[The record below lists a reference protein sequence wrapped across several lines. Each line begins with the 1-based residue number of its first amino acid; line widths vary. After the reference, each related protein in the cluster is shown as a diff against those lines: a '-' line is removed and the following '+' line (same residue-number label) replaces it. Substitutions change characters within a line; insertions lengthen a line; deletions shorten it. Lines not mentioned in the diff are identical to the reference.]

1 MFSLFKTKKVQEPAV
16 KYYTAEE
23 IHGVIVAKN
32 LALLS
37 NMIEL
42 TKKDLVKAPTN
53 VAFEY
58 SRLQQ
63 LGLTNTKNAGIL
75 KSKLDEIEFLNKKT
89 LENTMTLLSNNVS
102 FASLQ
107 RIC

>member
-1 MFSLFKTKKVQEPAV
+1 MFSLFKTKKVQEPA
-16 KYYTAEE
+16 YTAEE

-58 SRLQQ
+58 SIL
-63 LGLTNTKNAGIL
+63 IL
-75 KSKLDEIEFLNKKT
+75 KPLSTTKILDSTSRFVRIRMDSYVISSLVLETSTQLSKADL
-89 LENTMTLLSNNVS
+89 
-102 FASLQ
+102 
-107 RIC
+107 

>member
-102 FASLQ
+102 FASL
-107 RIC
+107 